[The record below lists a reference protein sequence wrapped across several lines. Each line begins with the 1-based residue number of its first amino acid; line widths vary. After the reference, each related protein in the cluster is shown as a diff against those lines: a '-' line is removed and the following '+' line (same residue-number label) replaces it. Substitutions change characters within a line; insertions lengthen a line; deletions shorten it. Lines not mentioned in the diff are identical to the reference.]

1 MVWWCQGDALT
12 PSWHDLQTET
22 HNPNDLPKILFL
34 KVRHRIGWSKV
45 NYSLTIGLG
54 KVSSWKYRYLL
65 NVDFFARTILFY
77 PVVVWL
83 HMRTRAVTLSRWARQ
98 TWSRSGHWLL
108 SHLRSREQ
116 GIFYK
121 GGELVNIFLGVQNIK
136 IRQNRRACPT
146 GTDLVLMFKNWYFYA
161 TQTNLWHHCYW
172 CAFQNW
178 NEFGKIEMIRDP
190 SFVRSRHRERG
201 HVSDH
206 LLTNSFTNTRS
217 LPFLP
222 SLQLYTTIIMCTEF
236 PWL

>member
-1 MVWWCQGDALT
+1 MLT
-12 PSWHDLQTET
+12 
-22 HNPNDLPKILFL
+22 FL
-34 KVRHRIGWSKV
+34 HG
-45 NYSLTIGLG
+45 
-54 KVSSWKYRYLL
+54 
-65 NVDFFARTILFY
+65 TILFY

-98 TWSRSGHWLL
+98 GQGQVCAWTALTSSQW
-108 SHLRSREQ
+108 EQ

-121 GGELVNIFLGVQNIK
+121 GVELVNIFLGVQNIK

-146 GTDLVLMFKNWYFYA
+146 GTDLVLMLQEIKDWFFYA
-161 TQTNLWHHCYW
+161 AQTNHWYQCYW

-190 SFVRSRHRERG
+190 SFVRSRHRERA